1 MGARR
6 RFLIGAAAS
15 VGVLMLGWALLPVR
29 QRLVPGQRAL
39 RPEAEQALH
48 GWVAIST
55 EGQVTLL
62 MPKAEMGQGSHTALA
77 MLIAEELDV
86 ELDAV
91 RIDTTPIDPI
101 YNNLAVASD
110 GLPFHPDDQSLTS
123 RIARQLVD
131 KLMREGGFMMTGG
144 SSTVHDLWTVAR
156 QAGASA
162 RAMLVGAAAERWGV
176 QAATIDVAKG
186 RLSHPVGHSAHFGE
200 FIEAAAL
207 REVPHD
213 APLKSDRDWQLIG
226 TAQPQIHNPDRVTG
240 KAVYGIDVEREDL
253 RVAAVRMCPILGG
266 RVARADVSRAQQA
279 PGVFHAFV
287 IEATHGCTAGVAV
300 VARTWWE
307 ARRALN
313 LIEVS
318 WSAGA
323 STPVGSETVTR
334 QLQQALEQG
343 DRHEFRSIKD
353 ADAALKSSDKT
364 LEAVYSAPY
373 LAHAALE
380 PINCTVQICDGRA
393 EVWVGTQVPGL
404 ARDAVKRILRN
415 TVTEVLIHPQLLG
428 GAFGRRLEVDH
439 VAQATLI
446 AWHGGDGKP
455 VKTLWTREEDMTHDF
470 YRPAALARLR
480 AGLDDQ
486 GRVTAWVHES
496 AGQSIVPHY
505 ARRTL
510 DFKLAGPDK
519 TTAEGA
525 FDQPYEFAAL
535 RVAHAVI
542 DVPIPVGFWRSVGHS
557 HQAFFKESFLD
568 ELAHAAGQDPLVFRE
583 VLLTDHPRHLAVL
596 RAAAKRGQWGEPL
609 EPVQDGLRRGRGLA
623 LHHSFGSIVAQV
635 AQVAVSDSG
644 EIRVEQVACAID
656 CGRVLNPSAVEQQI
670 EGAIAFGLSAALMG
684 EVRFEAGQARVSNYH
699 DYPVVRMGQM
709 PRVLMDLLPSSATPE
724 GVGEPPLP
732 PIAPAVANAVF
743 AATGVRLRS
752 LPLRLP
758 S

>member
-1 MGARR
+1 
-6 RFLIGAAAS
+6 
-15 VGVLMLGWALLPVR
+15 MLGWALLPVR
-29 QRLVPGQRAL
+29 QRLVPGGPVV

-48 GWVAIST
+48 GWVAINQD
-55 EGQVTLL
+55 GQVTLL
-62 MPKAEMGQGSHTALA
+62 MPKAEMGQGSHTAIA
-77 MLIAEELDV
+77 MLIAEELGV
-86 ELDAV
+86 ALDSV
-91 RIDTTPIDPI
+91 RVDAAPIDAI

-162 RAMLVGAAAERWGV
+162 RLMLVGAAAERWGV
-176 QAATIDVAKG
+176 PARDIEVANG
-186 RLSHPVGHSAHFGE
+186 RLSHPAGHSAHFGE
-200 FIEAAAL
+200 FIDAAAR

-213 APLKSDRDWQLIG
+213 APLRGDNAWRLIG
-226 TAQPQIHNPDRVTG
+226 TAQAQIHNPDRVSG
-240 KAVYGIDVEREDL
+240 KAVYGIDIDREDL

-266 RVARADVSRAQQA
+266 QVVRADVSRAQQA

-318 WSAGA
+318 WSAGP
-323 STPVGSETVTR
+323 STPVGSEAVTQ
-334 QLQQALEQG
+334 QLQQALERG

-353 ADAALKSSDKT
+353 ADAALKSSAKT
-364 LEAVYSAPY
+364 LDAVYSAPY

-380 PINCTVQICDGRA
+380 PINCTVHISEGRA

-404 ARDAVKRILRN
+404 ARDAVRRILRT
-415 TVTEVLIHPQLLG
+415 TVSDVVIHPQLLG

-446 AWHGGDGKP
+446 ALHGGDGKP
-455 VKTLWTREEDMTHDF
+455 VKTLWSREEDTTHDF

-480 AGLDDQ
+480 GGLDAQ

-505 ARRTL
+505 ARRNL

-535 RVAHAVI
+535 RVAHAVV
-542 DVPIPVGFWRSVGHS
+542 DLPIPVGFWRSVGHS

-568 ELAHAAGQDPLVFRE
+568 ELAHAAGQDPLAFRE
-583 VLLTDHPRHLAVL
+583 ALLADHPRHRAVL
-596 RAAAKRGQWGEPL
+596 KTAALRGEWGRPL
-609 EPVQDGLRRGRGLA
+609 SSQEGVRRGRGLA

-635 AQVAVSDSG
+635 AEVAVSESG
-644 EIRVEQVACAID
+644 EIRVEQVACAMD

-670 EGAIAFGLSAALMG
+670 EGSIAFGLSAALMG
-684 EVRFEAGQARVSNYH
+684 EVRFEAGQAKASNFH

-709 PRVLMDLLPSSATPE
+709 PRVLIDLLPSTAAPE

-752 LPLRLP
+752 LPLRMP